1 MENNQIVILEDRGLI
16 SAEGPDVKNFL
27 QSIIS
32 NDIEKVSDS
41 NSIFSG
47 IFTAQ
52 GKYLYEFFI
61 IKNNDGYFLDCDN
74 TFKEELIKHLLKYK
88 LRSKIEIK
96 DLSSSYVIG
105 VTNEK
110 KFKEIQN
117 EMGSKEKTIL
127 YRESPFFLD
136 TRSARLGGRILS
148 NLEKLHLT
156 IKKLNLKIVDKSNYL
171 KIAHAEGIPI
181 QGLKNL
187 QDSLFGLESNFE
199 ELNAIDF
206 KKGCYIGQE
215 NTARMKL
222 KNKVR
227 RKLIP
232 ILTKNTLKVLDEIK
246 FKERVIG
253 KILIDGAYPFAL
265 IKLFDPNFSEFYKE
279 NLKINE
285 TDVQILIP
293 SHFKIEN
300 GN

>member
-1 MENNQIVILEDRGLI
+1 MEKDHIIILEDRGLI
-16 SAEGPDVKNFL
+16 AVDGPDAKNFL
-27 QSIIS
+27 QNIIS
-32 NDIEKVSDS
+32 NNIEKVSES

-61 IKNNDGYFLDCDN
+61 IKNSDGFFLDCDN
-74 TFKEELIKHLLKYK
+74 SFKEELIKHLFKYK

-96 DLSSSYVIG
+96 DLSSSYVMGI
-105 VTNEK
+105 TSEE

-127 YRESPFFLD
+127 YRESPFFID
-136 TRSARLGGRILS
+136 TRSKKLGARILS

-156 IKKLNLKIVDKSNYL
+156 IKKLSLKIIDKSNYL
-171 KIAHAEGIPI
+171 KISHEEGIPV
-181 QGLKNL
+181 QGIKNL
-187 QDSLFGLESNFE
+187 QDNLFSLESNFE

-206 KKGCYIGQE
+206 KKGCYVGQE

-227 RKLIP
+227 RKLFP
-232 ILTKNTLKVLDEIK
+232 IFSKNDLKILDEIK
-246 FKERVIG
+246 FKEQIVG
-253 KILIDGAYPFAL
+253 KVLIDGAYPFAL

-279 NLKINE
+279 NLKVNDAE
-285 TDVQILIP
+285 VQILVP
-293 SHFKIEN
+293 PHFKF
-300 GN
+300 

>member
-1 MENNQIVILEDRGLI
+1 MKNNQIVILEDRGLI
-16 SAEGPDVKNFL
+16 AVVGPDVEDFL

-32 NDIEKVSDS
+32 NNIKIVNAS

-74 TFKEELIKHLLKYK
+74 TFTKELIKHLLKYK

-105 VTNEK
+105 VTSKE

-117 EMGSKEKTIL
+117 EIGTKENTIL

-136 TRSARLGGRILS
+136 TRSTQLGARILS

-156 IKKLNLKIVDKSNYL
+156 IKKLSLKIVDKSNYL
-171 KIAHAEGIPI
+171 KIAHTEGIPI
-181 QGLKNL
+181 QGIKNL
-187 QDSLFGLESNFE
+187 QDNLFSLESNFE

-206 KKGCYIGQE
+206 KKGCYVGQE

-232 ILTKNTLKVLDEIK
+232 IISKNNLKISDEIK
-246 FKERVIG
+246 FKERVVG
-253 KILIDGAYPFAL
+253 KILIDGTYPFAL
-265 IKLFDPNFSEFYKE
+265 IKLFDPDFSEFYKE
-279 NLKINE
+279 DLKVNE

-293 SHFKIEN
+293 SHFKF
-300 GN
+300 